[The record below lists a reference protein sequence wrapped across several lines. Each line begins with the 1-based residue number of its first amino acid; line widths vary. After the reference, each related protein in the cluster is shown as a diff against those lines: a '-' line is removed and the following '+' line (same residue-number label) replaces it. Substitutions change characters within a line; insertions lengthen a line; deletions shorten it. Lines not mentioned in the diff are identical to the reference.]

1 MTDKNKS
8 HDSNCF
14 SPQESDALNN
24 DLKHYGYLLPTNEEE
39 EEEFEKIYGGTQVL
53 IPEKFNTPDFLF
65 EKESKSKI
73 VTLKSDTK
81 KTKTKKISSK
91 KATVKKIDKNTYFKR
106 LVLAAE
112 IANQLYEEP
121 TFGHVKFVKI
131 QYLCERIFEMEINT
145 NYGQYAA
152 GPLDPKHI
160 YSIDAEFKR
169 RKWFKVIKTKYGGYK
184 YEPDQNVDS
193 YKTYF
198 PNYFSKQ
205 IDNINYIIDL
215 FRKEKSDFCEI
226 VATLFAVWER
236 RLTEGKSNEP
246 EELFKDFYSWSKEKA
261 RFVIPHLEAAIV
273 WMKEKG
279 IVPITARS

>member
-1 MTDKNKS
+1 MTDKNKN
-8 HDSNCF
+8 HDANCF
-14 SPQESDALNN
+14 SPQDNDALNE
-24 DLKHYGYLLPTNEEE
+24 DLKHYGYLLPTNDEE

-53 IPEKFNTPDFLF
+53 VPEKFKTPDFLF
-65 EKESKSKI
+65 EEKSKGKIVAVDAESKKVKDSKPG
-73 VTLKSDTK
+73 TK
-81 KTKTKKISSK
+81 KT
-91 KATVKKIDKNTYFKR
+91 ATVKPIDKNTYFKR

-131 QYLCERIFEMEINT
+131 QYLCERVYEMEINT

-160 YSIDAEFKR
+160 HSIDAEFKK
-169 RKWFKVIKTKYGGYK
+169 RKWFKVIKREYGYK
-184 YEPDQNVDS
+184 YEPDQNVDA

-198 PNYFSKQ
+198 KNYFSKQ
-205 IDNINYIIDL
+205 IDNINYLISL

-236 RLTEGKSNEP
+236 RLQKGQTNQPAEVY
-246 EELFKDFYSWSKEKA
+246 KDFYGWSKEKA
-261 RFVIPHLEAAIV
+261 RFKESQLDEAIT
-273 WMKEKG
+273 WMNEKG
-279 IVPITARS
+279 VVPVGAR